1 MGHLCA
7 GNLFPLEEV
16 VLEART
22 LRTREHYL
30 SCLAGNQ
37 MSVLPLAAKRPAI
50 LHAFRDW
57 LECFLTERASPD
69 ALHAIIQV
77 CRRPNFPASCTNKY
91 ELGTG
96 LSIMPCGIWLP
107 RAHSSAFQMLV
118 SGLLIESPRSLAVLV
133 ISRMSEPNQ
142 QDQHSGSILPCSWHL
157 SATPIW
163 LLIVRPG
170 T

>member
-1 MGHLCA
+1 MLGGLCA

-16 VLEART
+16 MLEAQT

-77 CRRPNFPASCTNKY
+77 CQRPAFLHSVPICTNLA
-91 ELGTG
+91 LGCQQRLAG
-96 LSIMPCGIWLP
+96 
-107 RAHSSAFQMLV
+107 
-118 SGLLIESPRSLAVLV
+118 SG
-133 ISRMSEPNQ
+133 
-142 QDQHSGSILPCSWHL
+142 
-157 SATPIW
+157 
-163 LLIVRPG
+163 
-170 T
+170 